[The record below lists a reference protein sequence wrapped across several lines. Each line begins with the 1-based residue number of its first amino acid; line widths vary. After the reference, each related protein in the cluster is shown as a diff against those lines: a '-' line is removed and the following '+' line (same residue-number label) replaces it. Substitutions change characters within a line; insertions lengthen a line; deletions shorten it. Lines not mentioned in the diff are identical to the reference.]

1 MKLKLKIKLKP
12 IKPTVSSQ
20 KGLLKSISFQRGQ
33 LRKREQK
40 QITNIRHQK
49 RDITTAF
56 TSMIR
61 IMEYY
66 EHFYVNKLDNSYET
80 DKFLRDKLPK
90 FTQEEISWTT
100 PYQVKKLN

>member
-1 MKLKLKIKLKP
+1 MNTSIKID
-12 IKPTVSSQ
+12 
-20 KGLLKSISFQRGQ
+20 KSLARLIES
-33 LRKREQK
+33 REKK

-66 EHFYVNKLDNSYET
+66 EHFYANKLDNSYET